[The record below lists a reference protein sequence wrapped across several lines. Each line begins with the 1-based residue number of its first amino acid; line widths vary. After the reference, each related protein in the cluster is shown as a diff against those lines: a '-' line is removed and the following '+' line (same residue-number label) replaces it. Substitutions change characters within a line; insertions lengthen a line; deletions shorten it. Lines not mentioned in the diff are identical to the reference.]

1 MLTSMIDQVEIE
13 VENVDKTGGFVG
25 SLFVNGENLSVSLL
39 QAGYAYIH
47 EFSANESN
55 HANQLFSGER
65 IAKAGKKGVWA
76 HYDEDAEKD
85 SAQDQEQ
92 AAASATPNR
101 EYVDVIVS
109 EVVDG
114 SRFYVQVL
122 NEQARKLET
131 LMAEFADHH
140 KKHTEPSV
148 AKPRNGE
155 VVSAKFTEDDS
166 WYRAKVRKSS
176 PAGVEVIYVDYGN
189 VSAECYGAEIPLM

>member
-1 MLTSMIDQVEIE
+1 VA
-13 VENVDKTGGFVG
+13 
-25 SLFVNGENLSVSLL
+25 LL

-55 HANQLFSGER
+55 YANQLFSAER
-65 IAKAGKKGVWA
+65 IAKASKKGVWA
-76 HYDEDAEKD
+76 LYDEEAEKE
-85 SAQDQEQ
+85 AVQEQ
-92 AAASATPNR
+92 EQTASATPNR
-101 EYVDVIVS
+101 EYIDIIVS

-122 NEQARKLET
+122 NEQARKLES

-148 AKPRNGE
+148 PKPRNGE

-189 VSAECYGAEIPLM
+189 VSLLFTMMALNSYLCG